1 MEMIKLSIIVPVYNT
16 PVNKLKRC
24 INSIQNIDLDYECIL
39 VDDGSSDKNTI
50 LFCQHTSDINGRIKY
65 FRQNNQG
72 VSSARNNGILQSVG
86 EYICFVDSD
95 DEIVPNAFCIEAFY
109 GNQDIIFSD
118 LLLRTSG
125 KDTLWKAFE
134 RNDIDHKI
142 VVRALMRDGRLNGPC
157 CKFIRRQFLLDNGLL
172 FDTSLFEGEDALFI
186 YNVILKNPTMGYW
199 EQVSYVYDKEFS
211 SLSLRLKKYKEQYLI
226 VSDELYYEG
235 LELIK
240 STDFEAEEENAI
252 VNHLQSDH
260 VGYIF
265 SVVSDAICNKVFDNE
280 FKRVMTQSIN
290 ALQFR
295 DFSKIGLSEKI
306 YYMVMK
312 KHMWNTLNVL
322 SMMRTI
328 YLKIKRER

>member
-1 MEMIKLSIIVPVYNT
+1 MEMIKLSVIVPVYNT
-16 PVNKLKRC
+16 PVYKLERC

-39 VDDGSSDKNTI
+39 VDDGSTDENTI
-50 LFCQHTSDINGRIKY
+50 QFCKHTSNKNGKIKY
-65 FRQNNQG
+65 YRQNNQG

-95 DEIVPNAFCIEAFY
+95 DEIVPDTFCIETFY

-118 LLLRTSG
+118 LILRTGG
-125 KDTLWKAFE
+125 KDTIWKAFE
-134 RNDIDHKI
+134 CNNIDRKI
-142 VVRALMRDGRLNGPC
+142 VVKALMKDGRLNGPV
-157 CKFIRRQFLLDNGLL
+157 CKFIRRQFLVDNGLS

-186 YNVILKNPTMGYW
+186 YNAILKNPTMGYW
-199 EQVSYVYDKEFS
+199 EQVSYVYYKEFS
-211 SLSLRLKKYKEQYLI
+211 SLSFRLRKYKEKYLI
-226 VSDELYYEG
+226 VSDELYYKS

-240 STDFEAEEENAI
+240 LTDFEAEEENAI

-312 KHMWNTLNVL
+312 NNMWNILNSL
-322 SMMRTI
+322 SKMRTI